1 MMLCSPTY
9 LYAVQASTSQYENQ
23 SFRYN
28 DIKNDEVALRVARA
42 QSAYAGKLY
51 LNREKKT
58 AFQFYLKTKLLLE
71 KFEIHS
77 NVTYALAL
85 REIADIYYDYRDYN
99 NANRFYQLWE
109 QQTDFIHLNP
119 ENTYNSYGVSYYQMR
134 MIDSA
139 FAVFDRGLDYC
150 DKHKRPDWRISIMG
164 NIALLYDSQ
173 NRIEETVNQLNLVY
187 DSCLV
192 QRDYERAIH
201 ALLFASLF
209 LGERGDWS
217 YFESKQQEIKRLI
230 AHGSYVNEELYLSVS
245 HKYNQYKGNLDEAYK
260 QLEKFQQ
267 LNDSINRLTKDSDLD
282 KLELS
287 ESIDVVEQ
295 ELSKVNEEKSTIS
308 MVSIISMSFA
318 VLIMSIFAFVTVKIM
333 RRKKRELKLSNERK
347 SRIKRRLHEVNSKL
361 EQSLD
366 TLAKQNE
373 LIKFL
378 EKLKDKSTV
387 VDEQIEKIINDLT
400 HTKILTNDDW
410 RGFKSMFIEAYPNF
424 MNSVLKINPETSE
437 AELRMACMLRLNLSN
452 EEIGNM
458 LGISKD
464 SARKTSLRLRER
476 LHMPKSSHED
486 LVNFL
491 FSLEA

>member
-1 MMLCSPTY
+1 
-9 LYAVQASTSQYENQ
+9 
-23 SFRYN
+23 
-28 DIKNDEVALRVARA
+28 
-42 QSAYAGKLY
+42 
-51 LNREKKT
+51 
-58 AFQFYLKTKLLLE
+58 
-71 KFEIHS
+71 
-77 NVTYALAL
+77 
-85 REIADIYYDYRDYN
+85 
-99 NANRFYQLWE
+99 
-109 QQTDFIHLNP
+109 
-119 ENTYNSYGVSYYQMR
+119 
-134 MIDSA
+134 
-139 FAVFDRGLDYC
+139 
-150 DKHKRPDWRISIMG
+150 
-164 NIALLYDSQ
+164 
-173 NRIEETVNQLNLVY
+173 
-187 DSCLV
+187 
-192 QRDYERAIH
+192 
-201 ALLFASLF
+201 
-209 LGERGDWS
+209 
-217 YFESKQQEIKRLI
+217 
-230 AHGSYVNEELYLSVS
+230 
-245 HKYNQYKGNLDEAYK
+245 
-260 QLEKFQQ
+260 
-267 LNDSINRLTKDSDLD
+267 
-282 KLELS
+282 
-287 ESIDVVEQ
+287 
-295 ELSKVNEEKSTIS
+295 
-308 MVSIISMSFA
+308 
-318 VLIMSIFAFVTVKIM
+318 M